1 MRSVIQKHLLISLTK
16 KNKRTRR
23 QNKRKR
29 RIKQKNKRTKRKNK
43 RKRTRI
49 KKKKQLQDKIKEE
62 QKSKFAKELLS
73 YVSSIS
79 MPANHIKYFVKKMIP
94 TL

>member
-1 MRSVIQKHLLISLTK
+1 MISLTK

-49 KKKKQLQDKIKEE
+49 KKKKKQLQDKIKEE

-79 MPANHIKYFVKKMIP
+79 MPANHIKYFVKKMLP